1 MENII
6 EKIEPF
12 EDPEA
17 IISAEELDLGTL
29 SDVEDSLEVQEIID
43 TDADEESSALEADSL
58 ELEIKWD
65 PPVCIVNFKLHSLF
79 TY

>member
-1 MENII
+1 MDNII
-6 EKIEPF
+6 EEIEPF

-17 IISAEELDLGTL
+17 IISVEELDPGTL
-29 SDVEDSLEVQEIID
+29 SDAEDTLEVQEIID
-43 TDADEESSALEADSL
+43 ADDDEESSALKADPL

-65 PPVCIVNFKLHSLF
+65 PLVCIVNFKLHSLF